1 MLFLITQIL
10 QLVTS
15 LVPGLS
21 LLQLLSIV
29 PDLLQLSSS
38 QLSSLLSQLQALL
51 AAHQILTLGQ
61 LLQLI
66 QGLMAS

>member
-1 MLFLITQIL
+1 MLSLITQIL
-10 QLVTS
+10 QLITS

-21 LLQLLSIV
+21 VLQELSIV
-29 PDLLQLSSS
+29 TDLLHLSSS

-51 AAHQILTLGQ
+51 AAHQILTVNQ